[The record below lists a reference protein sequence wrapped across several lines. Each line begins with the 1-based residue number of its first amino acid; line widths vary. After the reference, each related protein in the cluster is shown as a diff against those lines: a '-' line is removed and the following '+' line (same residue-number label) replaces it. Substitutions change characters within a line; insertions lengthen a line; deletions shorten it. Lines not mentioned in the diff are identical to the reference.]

1 VNVKYL
7 QTEQHIEA
15 ECSNDAVKSRELLE
29 LKLTELKQA
38 LAGQDPVLQPFE
50 RAKTLLEMGYILIDL
65 DRKMEA
71 WQVAQ
76 EAFSLA
82 LPEESWN
89 QAVEA
94 CDVMYQAEQPESL
107 KAMIHGIW
115 LGVTYPIDPEL
126 SVAMLH
132 HLTEETPDNSD
143 GAAVAA
149 AVACYV
155 VDMRAEGKQRSDLQ
169 FFTSQLLGQVAR
181 RHSQVDTQ
189 DLFDFWVERM
199 QLSDPAQFIPRLGK
213 ILDVVVPEG
222 EWWFDRDELRNKIPV
237 E

>member
-1 VNVKYL
+1 MKYL
-7 QTEQHIEA
+7 QTEQLNEA
-15 ECSNDAVKSRELLE
+15 ECSNDAIKSSELLE
-29 LKLTELKQA
+29 LRLTELKQI
-38 LAGQDPVLQPFE
+38 LAGQGDALGVSE
-50 RAKTLLEMGYILIDL
+50 KAKILLDMGYILIDL
-65 DRKMEA
+65 NRKVEA
-71 WQVAQ
+71 WQVAK
-76 EAFSLA
+76 EAFELSLP
-82 LPEESWN
+82 LESWN

-94 CDVMYQAEQPESL
+94 CDVMYQADQEESL
-107 KAMIHGIW
+107 KAMVHGIW
-115 LGVTYPIDPEL
+115 LGVTFPIDPEL

-143 GAAVAA
+143 GGAVAA

-169 FFTSQLLGQVAR
+169 FFTSQMLGQIAR

-199 QLSDPAQFIPRLGK
+199 QLNDPALFIPRLGK
-213 ILDVVVPEG
+213 ILDVVVPAN

>member
-1 VNVKYL
+1 MKYL
-7 QTEQHIEA
+7 QTEQLNEA
-15 ECSNDAVKSRELLE
+15 ECSNDAVKSSQLLE
-29 LKLTELKQA
+29 LRLGELKQILAEQGDA
-38 LAGQDPVLQPFE
+38 LSVAE
-50 RAKTLLEMGYILIDL
+50 RAKVLLDMGYILIDL
-65 DRKMEA
+65 DRKAEA
-71 WQVAQ
+71 WQVAKQ
-76 EAFSLA
+76 AFELA
-82 LPEESWN
+82 LPVESWT

-94 CDVMYQAEQPESL
+94 CDVMYQAEQADSL
-107 KAMIHGIW
+107 KAMAHGIW

-199 QLSDPAQFIPRLGK
+199 QLNDPALFIPRLGK
-213 ILDVVVPEG
+213 ILDVVVPAS
-222 EWWFDRDELRNKIPV
+222 EWWFDRDELRSKIPV

>member
-1 VNVKYL
+1 MKYL
-7 QTEQHIEA
+7 QTEQLNEA
-15 ECSNDAVKSRELLE
+15 ECSNDAVKSSQLLE
-29 LKLTELKQA
+29 MRLGELKQILAEQGEA
-38 LAGQDPVLQPFE
+38 LSVTE
-50 RAKTLLEMGYILIDL
+50 RAKVLLDMGYILIDL
-65 DRKMEA
+65 DRKAEA
-71 WQVAQ
+71 WQVAKQ
-76 EAFSLA
+76 AFELA
-82 LPEESWN
+82 LPVESWN

-94 CDVMYQAEQPESL
+94 CDVMYQAEQEESL
-107 KAMIHGIW
+107 KAMAHGIW

-199 QLSDPAQFIPRLGK
+199 QLNDPALFIPRLGK
-213 ILDVVVPEG
+213 ILDVVVPAN
-222 EWWFDRDELRNKIPV
+222 EWWFDRDELRSKIPV

>member
-1 VNVKYL
+1 MKYL
-7 QTEQHIEA
+7 HTEELREA
-15 ECSNDAVKSRELLE
+15 ECASDAVKSSELLE
-29 LKLTELKQA
+29 LRLGELKQILTDQQQTLGA
-38 LAGQDPVLQPFE
+38 TE
-50 RAKTLLEMGYILIDL
+50 RAKVLLDMGYILNDL
-65 DRKMEA
+65 DRKVEA
-71 WQVAQ
+71 WQLAQ
-76 EAFSLA
+76 QAFELA
-82 LPEESWN
+82 LPQASWT

-94 CDVMYQAEQPESL
+94 CDVMYQAEQPDSL
-107 KAMIHGIW
+107 KALVHGIW

-143 GAAVAA
+143 GGAVAA

-181 RHSQVDTQ
+181 RHSQVDSQ
-189 DLFDFWVERM
+189 ELFDFWVERM
-199 QLSDPAQFIPRLGK
+199 QLNDPALFIPRLGK
-213 ILDVVVPEG
+213 ILDVVVPAG
-222 EWWFDRDELRNKIPV
+222 EWWFDRDALRSKIPV

>member
-1 VNVKYL
+1 MKYL
-7 QTEQHIEA
+7 QTEQLNEA
-15 ECSNDAVKSRELLE
+15 ECSNDAVKSSQLLE
-29 LKLTELKQA
+29 MRLDELKQILAEQGGA
-38 LAGQDPVLQPFE
+38 LSVSEKAKVL
-50 RAKTLLEMGYILIDL
+50 LDMGYILIDL
-65 DRKMEA
+65 NRKTEA
-71 WQVAQ
+71 WQVAK
-76 EAFSLA
+76 EAFELSLP
-82 LPEESWN
+82 LESWN

-94 CDVMYQAEQPESL
+94 CDVMYQADQEESL
-107 KAMIHGIW
+107 KAMAHGIW

-169 FFTSQLLGQVAR
+169 FFTSQMLGQIAR

-189 DLFDFWVERM
+189 DLFEFWVERM
-199 QLSDPAQFIPRLGK
+199 QLNDPALFIPRLGK
-213 ILDVVVPEG
+213 ILDVVVPAN
-222 EWWFDRDELRNKIPV
+222 EWWFDRDELRNRIPV